1 MTTAQGTNPTNDE
14 GAEGEIVPEA
24 FSEYREHEPET
35 PGVHDESVTD
45 DAELRPDYAAVIER
59 IETLGPD
66 EVSRRL
72 EAAGTGLTM
81 SFPPTMVLMVSAML
95 VLIAL
100 GSGFLSLGVLK
111 KSQPADL
118 LR

>member
-1 MTTAQGTNPTNDE
+1 
-14 GAEGEIVPEA
+14 
-24 FSEYREHEPET
+24 
-35 PGVHDESVTD
+35 
-45 DAELRPDYAAVIER
+45 
-59 IETLGPD
+59 
-66 EVSRRL
+66 
-72 EAAGTGLTM
+72 M